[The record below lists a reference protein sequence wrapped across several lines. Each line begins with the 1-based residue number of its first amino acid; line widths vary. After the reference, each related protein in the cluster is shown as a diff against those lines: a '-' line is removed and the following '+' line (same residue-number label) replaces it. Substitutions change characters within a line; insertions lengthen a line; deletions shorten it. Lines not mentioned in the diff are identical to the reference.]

1 MLNPKI
7 ILPLLQFMFSVAAL
21 SALIAQGNAW
31 IFIVFY
37 WAVNAIRNFLDYM
50 HSWEE

>member
-7 ILPLLQFMFSVAAL
+7 LLPLLQLMFSVAAL

-37 WAVNAIRNFLDYM
+37 WATNVIKTCVEFL
-50 HSWEE
+50 SFKKE

>member
-7 ILPLLQFMFSVAAL
+7 LLPLLQFMFSVAAL

-31 IFIVFY
+31 LFIVFY
-37 WAVNAIRNFLDYM
+37 WASNVIKTCLEFL
-50 HSWEE
+50 SSKKE